1 MGFFDILS
9 FGADSALGAKP
20 NYQQYYQDD
29 QTNMRMLN
37 EQVSRIEQETRD
49 AADRMKRV
57 QLTTGKGVNAKLQSY
72 YDGLTSEMK
81 QVIAKN
87 PNYRTDPIQMQ
98 AVNAVMERFSNNEII
113 ANDLQSKAS
122 YQQFRNAAT
131 NGLLTAREIADGEQS
146 WKRYQ
151 DGADDVFRYGKAKL
165 VDYSKEA
172 INAMA
177 SIGQLNYKKNGMR
190 NADRKDA
197 KRGMQ
202 TLFANAEYAD
212 QALVDFKQESLE
224 EQAKWLD
231 IPHKEHMTEEEEQE
245 LRSEVDRRIASLSK
259 NGMLADPIVDWATD
273 RFYPYTRQQYDQ
285 RDLINLRG
293 SYGGSSRRSS
303 KIKPSGYFKTDFE
316 AGMRSIQ
323 DYFAK
328 DSEAKGVAFNVKLN
342 AVRALVPENDKGM
355 LMSDRMFIRSS
366 DGKFIRLRPSSLG
379 YMKSYGTGNENKDS
393 HYNASLIGSRRKGKN
408 GEEDKIYYRVAV
420 NTNGLVTDENF
431 KNFIQSLGINVISL
445 KGETVIRYNGKQL
458 AKYAGD
464 ETEATKRF
472 LIEYIGGKYIPKQSG
487 GISGSIYQPSGI
499 LLPYKAESSPYFMND
514 KSIERIYDE
523 EVYMKKSKAELEA
536 DAQWQ
541 SSMGESS
548 ESSTDYFSGVR

>member
-20 NYQQYYQDD
+20 NFQQYYQDD

-122 YQQFRNAAT
+122 YQQFRDAAT
-131 NGLLTAREIADGEQS
+131 KGVLTAREIADGEQS

-151 DGADDVFRYGKAKL
+151 DGADDVFRYSKAKL
-165 VDYSKEA
+165 VDYSKDA
-172 INAMA
+172 IAAMA
-177 SIGQLNYKKNGMR
+177 GIGQLNYKKNGML

-202 TLFANAEYAD
+202 GLFANAEYAD

-231 IPHKEHMTEEEEQE
+231 IPVKEHMTEEEEQE

-293 SYGGSSRRSS
+293 SYGGRSRKSS

-328 DSEAKGVAFNVKLN
+328 NSEAKGVAFNVKLN

-355 LMSDRMFIRSS
+355 LVSDRMFIRSS

-393 HYNASLIGSRRKGKN
+393 HYNASLIGSRSK
-408 GEEDKIYYRVAV
+408 DKQINYRVAV

-431 KNFIQSLGINVISL
+431 KNFIQSLGINMLPL

-464 ETEATKRF
+464 ETEAAKRF
-472 LIEYIGGKYIPKQSG
+472 LIEYMGGHYIPKQSG

-514 KSIERIYDE
+514 RSIERIYDE

-548 ESSTDYFSGVR
+548 ESNVDYFSGVK

>member
-20 NYQQYYQDD
+20 NFQQYYQDD

-122 YQQFRNAAT
+122 YQQFRDAAT
-131 NGLLTAREIADGEQS
+131 KGLLTAREIADGEQS

-172 INAMA
+172 ITAMA
-177 SIGQLNYKKNGMR
+177 SIGQLNYKKNGMM
-190 NADRKDA
+190 NADKKDA

-202 TLFANAEYAD
+202 GLLSNAEYAD

-231 IPHKEHMTEEEEQE
+231 IPVKEHMTEEEQDE
-245 LRSEVDRRIASLSK
+245 LRSEVDKRIASLSK

-293 SYGGSSRRSS
+293 SYGGRSRKSS
-303 KIKPSGYFKTDFE
+303 KIKPNGYFKTDFE
-316 AGMRSIQ
+316 AGKRSID

-328 DSEAKGVAFNVKLN
+328 DPEAKGVAFNVKLN

-355 LMSDRMFIRSS
+355 LVSDRMFIRSS
-366 DGKFIRLRPSSLG
+366 DGKFIRLRQSSLG

-393 HYNASLIGSRRKGKN
+393 HYNASLIGSRSK
-408 GEEDKIYYRVAV
+408 DKQINYRVAV
-420 NTNGLVTDENF
+420 STNGLVTDENF
-431 KNFIQSLGINVISL
+431 KNFIQSLGINMLPL

-464 ETEATKRF
+464 ETEAAKRF
-472 LIEYIGGKYIPKQSG
+472 LIEYMGGHYIPKQSG

-499 LLPYKAESSPYFMND
+499 LLPYKAESNPYFMND
-514 KSIERIYDE
+514 RSIERIYDE

-548 ESSTDYFSGVR
+548 ESNVDYFSGVK